1 MIERLNFKD
10 LRKALPVLNDWLGER
25 QYGYRDLPTH
35 IKATLMHFSMV
46 WSIFEFQ
53 ALENNA
59 NPDSITDFV
68 NEKMPADYDFS
79 TFEEAFSYYTQRYV
93 EGGRI
98 KADRFNALVG
108 ANPKMQPN
116 RETVEGIRSAL
127 LGNTSTPQGK
137 LIGLLLVVYRLRNN
151 TFHGV
156 KWKDGVDD
164 QHDNFEHA
172 ICVLMNTMDAFL
184 PKEEANRE

>member
-1 MIERLNFKD
+1 MIERLNFRDTKNAVT
-10 LRKALPVLNDWLGER
+10 ALEAWLGER
-25 QYGYRDLPTH
+25 QYGYRDLNPQ
-35 IKATLMHFSMV
+35 IKATLMYFSMV

-53 ALENNA
+53 ALDNNA
-59 NPDSITDFV
+59 SPESITDFV

-79 TFEEAFSYYTQRYV
+79 AFEEAFSYYTQRYV
-93 EGGRI
+93 KAGQI
-98 KADRFNALVG
+98 KGKRFNALVG
-108 ANPKMQPN
+108 DSPKMQPN

-156 KWKDGVDD
+156 KWKDGVND

-184 PKEEANRE
+184 PKEEG